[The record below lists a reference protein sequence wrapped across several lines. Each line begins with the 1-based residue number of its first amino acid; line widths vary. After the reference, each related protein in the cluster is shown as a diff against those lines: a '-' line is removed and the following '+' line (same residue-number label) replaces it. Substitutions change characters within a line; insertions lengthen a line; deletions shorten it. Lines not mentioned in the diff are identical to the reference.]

1 MSVHWRSRIA
11 PFLTQE
17 EADQLTGARIT
28 TQYHREMSSKC
39 GVGLARYLQMR
50 AAEIC
55 LRQFARE
62 YPKIFETT
70 ETGMEGEARTVL
82 EIQKAFRDNY
92 IDESEFKKRLS
103 EYLSGKLSR
112 HLFQK
117 EQNKKET
124 NEDEQLS
131 KVKDAFRK
139 ALAAST
145 LKWIQ
150 SEFPFGI
157 TPFDHF
163 AVCHSRRGIEL
174 LGVSFEIFGH
184 YDYQKFSD
192 LESAMMHGYLD
203 AGWII
208 VDPQNISYENHATLL
223 GIAAFDGEKI
233 WIHKRPEKVKLDRCM
248 NEFLKRL
255 IDLYRRI

>member
-55 LRQFARE
+55 LRQFAVE
-62 YPKIFETT
+62 YPKVFETV

-82 EIQKAFRDNY
+82 EIQKAFRGNY

-124 NEDEQLS
+124 HQDEELS
-131 KVKDAFRK
+131 AVKEAFRK
-139 ALAAST
+139 SLKANS
-145 LKWIQ
+145 LKWLEGEIPG
-150 SEFPFGI
+150 EMWPFE
-157 TPFDHF
+157 HV
-163 AVCHSRRGIEL
+163 AVCQSRRGVEL
-174 LGVSFEIFGH
+174 LGVCFEGNGANAGQHSSFEEAVMRSCLDHGWVVSHGEYGRFGDS
-184 YDYQKFSD
+184 DY
-192 LESAMMHGYLD
+192 LGY
-203 AGWII
+203 
-208 VDPQNISYENHATLL
+208 
-223 GIAAFDGEKI
+223 AAFLGSKVLIRKQPKSIPKNVEMNSFI
-233 WIHKRPEKVKLDRCM
+233 KRIVG
-248 NEFLKRL
+248 
-255 IDLYRRI
+255 LYRRI